1 MLLCFC
7 LSPSLRNLI
16 GCKITTFFAI
26 MQGKVLFLRKFL
38 KIVTYAL
45 QMGLFLLCQAW
56 REKTEI
62 IRIYRK

>member
-45 QMGLFLLCQAW
+45 QMGLFYSA
-56 REKTEI
+56 KHDGKK
-62 IRIYRK
+62 RK